1 MSTTPQMSQ
10 SGFQDDQLEAGV
22 REDVG
27 NEAQEKPL
35 STTGTMVDEPQSNP
49 NVVDWDGPDD
59 PEHPLNWSKAQ
70 KNLHVGIVSL
80 FTLAANLAATMFAPG
95 AAELADEF
103 NITNSTVTAMTVSLY
118 VLGFALGPLLLA
130 PLSEL
135 YGRLIVYYFCNL
147 VYIAFTIGCAF
158 STDVA
163 MFLVFRVIAGC
174 AASGPMSIGGGTVA
188 DLFVQEQRGKAM
200 ALFTVGPLLGP
211 VVGPII
217 GGFVSENVG
226 WRWTFRILLILSG
239 IIAVVTF
246 AFMKETNY
254 NVILQKKAL
263 RMRKQTGNEKLVAK
277 LSRDETPGQMLAR
290 AIVRPLKLLI
300 FSPIVLLVSLYTGI
314 LFGLIFLLFT
324 TFPSVFQD
332 VYGFNPGVAGLA
344 YLGLGIGMGLGLLMF
359 SVLSDKLLGRK
370 KGNENAAPRPE
381 DRLLLMKWL
390 GPITPLGLFIYGW
403 TTENGVHWIVPII
416 GTFIVGFGSLFVVI
430 PGQIYLVDSFGAEA
444 AASALAANLLVRSP
458 FGAFLD
464 LAAEPLYTKRGLG
477 WGNSVLGFI
486 TLAFTPVPWIFYTYG
501 ERLRTHFQVDL

>member
-1 MSTTPQMSQ
+1 MSTTPQMPQ
-10 SGFQDDQLEAGV
+10 SGFQDGQLEAGA
-22 REDVG
+22 REDVES
-27 NEAQEKPL
+27 EAQEKPL
-35 STTGTMVDEPQSNP
+35 SPTGTMVDEPQSNP
-49 NVVDWDGPDD
+49 NAVDWDGPDD

-80 FTLAANLAATMFAPG
+80 STLAANLAATMFAPG
-95 AAELADEF
+95 AAELSDEF
-103 NITNSTVTAMTVSLY
+103 NITNATVTAMTVSLY

-135 YGRLIVYYFCNL
+135 YGRLIVYNFCNL
-147 VYIAFTIGCAF
+147 FYIAFTIGCAF
-158 STDVA
+158 STNVA
-163 MFLVFRVIAGC
+163 MFLAFRIIAGC
-174 AASGPMSIGGGTVA
+174 AASGSMSVGGGTVA
-188 DLFVQEQRGKAM
+188 DLFIQEQRGKAM
-200 ALFTVGPLLGP
+200 ALFAIGPLIGP
-211 VVGPII
+211 VVGPIV

-239 IIAVVTF
+239 VVAIVTL
-246 AFMKETNY
+246 ALMKETNY
-254 NVILQKKAL
+254 TVILQKKAL
-263 RMRKQTGNEKLVAK
+263 RMRKQTGNDKLVAK
-277 LSRDETPGQMLAR
+277 LSRDETPSQMLAR

-300 FSPIVLLVSLYTGI
+300 LSPIVLLVSLYGGI

-359 SVLSDKLLGRK
+359 SVLSDRLLGRK
-370 KGNENAAPRPE
+370 KGNEHAAPRPE
-381 DRLLLMKWL
+381 DRLILMKWL

-403 TTENGVHWIVPII
+403 TAENGVHWIVPII
-416 GTFIVGFGSLFVVI
+416 GTFIVGFGSLFVII

-444 AASALAANLLVRSP
+444 AASALAANMLVRSP

-464 LAAEPLYTKRGLG
+464 LTAEPLYSTLGLG

-486 TLAFTPVPWIFYTYG
+486 CLAFTPVPWIFYTYG

>member
-1 MSTTPQMSQ
+1 MPQ
-10 SGFQDDQLEAGV
+10 SGFQDGHLEAGN
-22 REDVG
+22 REDIG
-27 NEAQEKPL
+27 NEGLEKPL
-35 STTGTMVDEPQSNP
+35 SATGTMVDEPQSNP
-49 NVVDWDGPDD
+49 NIVDWDGPDD
-59 PEHPLNWSKAQ
+59 PQHPLNWSKAQ

-80 FTLAANLAATMFAPG
+80 STLAANLASTMFAPG
-95 AAELADEF
+95 AEELAHEF
-103 NITNSTVTAMTVSLY
+103 SITNSTVTAMTVNLY

-135 YGRLIVYYFCNL
+135 YGRLIVYHFCNV
-147 VYIAFTIGCAF
+147 VYMAFTIGCAF
-158 STDVA
+158 STNAA
-163 MFLVFRVIAGC
+163 MFLVFRIIAGC

-200 ALFTVGPLLGP
+200 ALFAVGPLLGP
-211 VVGPII
+211 VIGPII

-239 IIAVVTF
+239 ILTTVTF
-246 AFMKETNY
+246 ALMKETNY
-254 NVILQKKAL
+254 TVILQKKAL
-263 RMRKQTGNEKLVAK
+263 RMRKETGNEKLVAK
-277 LSRDETPGQMLAR
+277 LSRDETPGQMLAH

-300 FSPIVLLVSLYTGI
+300 LSPIVLLLSLYTGI

-324 TFPSVFQD
+324 TFPSVFQH
-332 VYGFNPGVAGLA
+332 VYGFSPGVAGLA
-344 YLGLGIGMGLGLLMF
+344 YLGLGIGMGLGLVTF

-370 KGNENAAPRPE
+370 KGDGNAAPRPE

-403 TTENGVHWIVPII
+403 TTEKGVHWIVPII

-444 AASALAANLLVRSP
+444 AASAMAANLLVRSP
-458 FGAFLD
+458 FGAFLV
-464 LAAEPLYTKRGLG
+464 LTAHPLYSKLGLG

-486 TLAFTPVPWIFYTYG
+486 TIAFTPVPWIFYTYG
-501 ERLRTHFQVDL
+501 ERLRTHFRVNL

>member
-10 SGFQDDQLEAGV
+10 SGFQDDQLEAGA

-27 NEAQEKPL
+27 TEAQEKPL
-35 STTGTMVDEPQSNP
+35 STTGTMVDEPQPNP

-59 PEHPLNWSKAQ
+59 PQHPLNWSKAQ

-80 FTLAANLAATMFAPG
+80 STLAANLAATMFAPG
-95 AAELADEF
+95 AAELSDEF
-103 NITNSTVTAMTVSLY
+103 NITSATVTAMTVSLY

-135 YGRLIVYYFCNL
+135 YGRLIIYHFCNM
-147 VYIAFTIGCAF
+147 VYMAFTIGCAF
-158 STDVA
+158 STNVA
-163 MFLVFRVIAGC
+163 MFLVFRIIAGC

-200 ALFTVGPLLGP
+200 ALFAVGPLLGP
-211 VVGPII
+211 VIGPII

-239 IIAVVTF
+239 ILATVTF
-246 AFMKETNY
+246 ALMKETNY
-254 NVILQKKAL
+254 TVILQKKAL
-263 RMRKQTGNEKLVAK
+263 RMRKETGNEKLVANS
-277 LSRDETPGQMLAR
+277 SRDETAGQMLAR

-332 VYGFNPGVAGLA
+332 V
-344 YLGLGIGMGLGLLMF
+344 
-359 SVLSDKLLGRK
+359 DKLLGSK
-370 KGNENAAPRPE
+370 KGEENAAPRPE

-403 TTENGVHWIVPII
+403 TAENRVHWIVPII

-430 PGQIYLVDSFGAEA
+430 PGQIYLVDAFGAEA
-444 AASALAANLLVRSP
+444 AASAMAANLLVRSP

-464 LAAEPLYTKRGLG
+464 LTAEPLYSKLGLG

>member
-1 MSTTPQMSQ
+1 MATTEPAVATP
-10 SGFQDDQLEAGV
+10 DDAQLEAG
-22 REDVG
+22 RGNTGTNVG
-27 NEAQEKPL
+27 DALEKP
-35 STTGTMVDEPQSNP
+35 SSSTGTMVDEHADP

-59 PEHPLNWSKAQ
+59 PEHPLNWSKTQ
-70 KNLHVGIVSL
+70 KNLHLVIVSL

-95 AAELADEF
+95 AEELATEF
-103 NITNSTVTAMTVSLY
+103 SITNSTVTAMTVSLY

-135 YGRLIVYYFCNL
+135 YGRLIIYYGCNF

-158 STDVA
+158 STNVA
-163 MFLVFRVIAGC
+163 MFLVFRIICGC

-188 DLFVQEQRGKAM
+188 DLFPQEERGKAM

-211 VVGPII
+211 VIGPII

-226 WRWTFRILLILSG
+226 WRWTFRIILIFSG
-239 IIAVVTF
+239 LIGVTTVI
-246 AFMKETNY
+246 FMRETNY
-254 NVILQKKAL
+254 TILLQRKAQ
-263 RMRKQTGNEKLVAK
+263 RARKETGNDKLVPK
-277 LSRDETPGQMLAR
+277 LTRNETPRQMLAR

-332 VYGFNPGVAGLA
+332 VYDFSPGTAGLA
-344 YLGLGIGMGLGLLMF
+344 YLGLGIGMILGLVLF
-359 SVLSDKLLGRK
+359 SVLSDKMLKQKSG
-370 KGNENAAPRPE
+370 AARPE
-381 DRLLLMKWL
+381 DRLILMKWL

-403 TTENGVHWIVPII
+403 TAKYAVHWIVPII
-416 GTFIVGFGSLFVVI
+416 GTFVVGFGSLFVVI
-430 PGQIYLVDSFGAEA
+430 PGQIYLVDAFGAEA
-444 AASALAANLLVRSP
+444 AASAMAANLLVRSP

-464 LAAEPLYTKRGLG
+464 LTASPLYDSLGLG

-486 TLAFTPVPWIFYTYG
+486 CLLFTPVPWFFYTYG
-501 ERLRTHFQVDL
+501 ERMRTHFKVDL

>member
-1 MSTTPQMSQ
+1 MSQ
-10 SGFQDDQLEAGV
+10 SGFQNDQLEAGI
-22 REDVG
+22 REHVG

-35 STTGTMVDEPQSNP
+35 SPTGTMVDEPQSNP
-49 NVVDWDGPDD
+49 NVVDWDGPND

-70 KNLHVGIVSL
+70 KNLHLAIVSL

-147 VYIAFTIGCAF
+147 VYIAFTFGCAF
-158 STDVA
+158 STNVA
-163 MFLVFRVIAGC
+163 MFLVFRIIAGC

-188 DLFVQEQRGKAM
+188 DLFVQEERGKAM

-239 IIAVVTF
+239 IIAIVTF
-246 AFMKETNY
+246 ALMKETNY
-254 NVILQKKAL
+254 TVILQKKAL
-263 RMRKQTGNEKLVAK
+263 GMRNQTGNEKLVAK

-300 FSPIVLLVSLYTGI
+300 LSPIVLLVSLYTGI

-344 YLGLGIGMGLGLLMF
+344 YLGLGIGMSLE
-359 SVLSDKLLGRK
+359 
-370 KGNENAAPRPE
+370 GNEHAAPRPE

-403 TTENGVHWIVPII
+403 TAENGVHWIVPII

-444 AASALAANLLVRSP
+444 AASALAANMLVRSP

-464 LAAEPLYTKRGLG
+464 LTAEPLYSTLGLG

-486 TLAFTPVPWIFYTYG
+486 CLAFTPVPWIFYTYG